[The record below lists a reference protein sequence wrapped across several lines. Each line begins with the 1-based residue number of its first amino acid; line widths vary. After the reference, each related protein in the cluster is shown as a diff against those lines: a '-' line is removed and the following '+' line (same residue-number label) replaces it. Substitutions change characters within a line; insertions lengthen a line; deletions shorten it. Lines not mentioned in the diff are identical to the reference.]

1 MRRKIFYWF
10 TKATKLPEGCCLRW
24 YHHILHWILF
34 PLDSIYWTIGR
45 HTYFRYDPMRD
56 IIHIGKYQYTALLLE
71 GRYLKPGMK
80 IEIISNE
87 NNVITMRNI

>member
-1 MRRKIFYWF
+1 
-10 TKATKLPEGCCLRW
+10 
-24 YHHILHWILF
+24 
-34 PLDSIYWTIGR
+34 
-45 HTYFRYDPMRD
+45 MRD